1 MVTYSVSLV
10 SSSLTLGKLKTF
22 CTNVHA
28 PLSDGISAAPT
39 SQISRERHVVLFK
52 CGGTWQFHECCC
64 SVHEAGGTHTVSKS
78 RCTLYNAFQL

>member
-39 SQISRERHVVLFK
+39 SQIRMTFTFTILTVV
-52 CGGTWQFHECCC
+52 
-64 SVHEAGGTHTVSKS
+64 S
-78 RCTLYNAFQL
+78 